1 MGTYFYQQK
10 KSSLH
15 TPQLSS
21 IFKVVMGHSFLYA
34 QNYMFSRNAF
44 FYKVNAYQTY
54 PIYQEFQT
62 IVILF
67 IIFGSHQAGLY
78 TETGMAMMALREA
91 PLLTHS

>member
-1 MGTYFYQQK
+1 
-10 KSSLH
+10 
-15 TPQLSS
+15 
-21 IFKVVMGHSFLYA
+21 MGHSFLYA

-91 PLLTHS
+91 PTNTEWK